1 MTSRA
6 PHPSMTRH
14 SDNNLPPIRRIVAM
28 LARQAAREWVASCT
42 NGRAPSVTVTG
53 TDERPAHHDKS

>member
-1 MTSRA
+1 
-6 PHPSMTRH
+6 MTRH

>member
-6 PHPSMTRH
+6 PSPPHRMPRY
-14 SDNNLPPIRRIVAM
+14 DREPPIRRIVTL

-42 NGRAPSVTVTG
+42 SGTAPASRNMN
-53 TDERPAHHDKS
+53 ERHQHHGKS